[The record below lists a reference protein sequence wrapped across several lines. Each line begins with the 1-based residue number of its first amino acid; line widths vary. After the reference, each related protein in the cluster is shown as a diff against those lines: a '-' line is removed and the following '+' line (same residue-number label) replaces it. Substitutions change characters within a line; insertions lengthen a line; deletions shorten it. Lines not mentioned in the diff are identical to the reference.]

1 MRGVARPFSVLLRK
15 QEPRAAHA
23 ARVALRSC
31 FRRNTPFWLAPAF
44 LLLGAAQAPDDIP
57 VMPAQVIA
65 TLPHDNG
72 AFTEGLFYRDGYFW
86 ESTGEIGQ
94 SSIRKVKPETGHV
107 VQRATSL
114 PPYFGEGI
122 VAIGSE
128 IVSLTWRQ
136 GVGFRW
142 SIDTL
147 RRRGSFRY
155 PGEGWALTT
164 DGTSVIMSDG
174 TASLRFLDPVT
185 LKERHRLPVTANGV
199 AIDQL
204 NELEYVDGEILANV
218 WRTNRIARIDP
229 TTGHVV
235 GWIDV
240 TALADTVHLE
250 DPDAVANGIAWD
262 KVHRRLWV
270 TGKYWPTMF
279 EIAPPK
285 GR

>member
-1 MRGVARPFSVLLRK
+1 MVLG
-15 QEPRAAHA
+15 
-23 ARVALRSC
+23 SC
-31 FRRNTPFWLAPAF
+31 FRGNTPAWLAPLF
-44 LLLGAAQAPDDIP
+44 LLLGASQTPEGIP
-57 VMPAQVIA
+57 VAPAQVIR
-65 TLPHDNG
+65 TLPHDTG
-72 AFTEGLFYRDGYFW
+72 AFTEGLFYRNGYFW

-94 SSIRKVKPETGHV
+94 SSIRKVAPETGRV
-107 VQRATSL
+107 IKRVTIP

-122 VAIGSE
+122 VALGSE
-128 IVSLTWRQ
+128 LISLTWRQ
-136 GVGFRW
+136 GMGFRW

-155 PGEGWALTT
+155 PGEGWALTS

-185 LKERHRLPVTANGV
+185 LKERRRLPVTADGV

-204 NELEYVDGEILANV
+204 NELEYVDGEILANI

-229 TTGHVV
+229 VTGHVL

-240 TALADTVHLE
+240 SALADTVHLE

-262 KVHRRLWV
+262 KVHRRLYV

-285 GR
+285 GP

>member
-1 MRGVARPFSVLLRK
+1 MRRLACPMLLV
-15 QEPRAAHA
+15 P
-23 ARVALRSC
+23 L
-31 FRRNTPFWLAPAF
+31 L
-44 LLLGAAQAPDDIP
+44 LLLGAGQAPEAIP
-57 VMPAQVIA
+57 VMPAQVIR

-86 ESTGEIGQ
+86 ESTGEIGR
-94 SSIRKVKPETGHV
+94 SSIRKVKPETGRV
-107 VQRATSL
+107 VQRATIY

-122 VAIGSE
+122 VAVGQE
-128 IVSLTWRQ
+128 ISSLTWRQ

-164 DGTSVIMSDG
+164 DGSSVIMSDG
-174 TASLRFLDPVT
+174 TAALRFLDPVT
-185 LKERHRLPVTANGV
+185 LKERRRLTVTADGI

-229 TTGHVV
+229 ATGHVI

-240 TALADTVHLE
+240 SALAATVHLD

-262 KVHRRLWV
+262 KVHRHLYV

-285 GR
+285 GP

>member
-1 MRGVARPFSVLLRK
+1 MR
-15 QEPRAAHA
+15 
-23 ARVALRSC
+23 
-31 FRRNTPFWLAPAF
+31 WLACLALLF
-44 LLLGAAQAPDDIP
+44 LAGAGEAQDELP

-86 ESTGEIGQ
+86 ESTGEVGQ
-94 SSIRKVKPETGHV
+94 SSIRKVRPETGKV
-107 VQRATSL
+107 VQRATVY

-122 VAIGSE
+122 VAIGNE
-128 IVSLTWRQ
+128 LISLTWRQ
-136 GVGFRW
+136 GIGFRW
-142 SIDTL
+142 SLDRL
-147 RRRGSFRY
+147 RQRGSFRY

-185 LKERHRLPVTANGV
+185 LKERRRLPVTADGI

-240 TALADTVHLE
+240 SALAATVHLD

-270 TGKYWPTMF
+270 TGKYWPTLF
-279 EIAPPK
+279 QIAPPK
-285 GR
+285 DR

>member
-1 MRGVARPFSVLLRK
+1 MRR
-15 QEPRAAHA
+15 
-23 ARVALRSC
+23 
-31 FRRNTPFWLAPAF
+31 LACLA
-44 LLLGAAQAPDDIP
+44 LLLLFGAGQAPEAIP

-65 TLPHDNG
+65 TLPHDDG

-86 ESTGEIGQ
+86 ESTGEIGR

-107 VQRATSL
+107 VQRTTIY

-122 VAIGSE
+122 VAVGHE
-128 IVSLTWRQ
+128 IISLTWRQ
-136 GVGFRW
+136 GTGFRW

-164 DGTSVIMSDG
+164 DGSSVIMSDG

-185 LKERHRLPVTANGV
+185 LKERRRLPVTADGV

-229 TTGHVV
+229 ATGHVI

-240 TALADTVHLE
+240 SALAATVHLD

-279 EIAPPK
+279 QIAPPK
-285 GR
+285 GP

>member
-1 MRGVARPFSVLLRK
+1 MR
-15 QEPRAAHA
+15 
-23 ARVALRSC
+23 
-31 FRRNTPFWLAPAF
+31 WLACLAPL

-57 VMPAQVIA
+57 VMPAQVVA
-65 TLPHDNG
+65 TLPHDDG

-86 ESTGEIGQ
+86 ESTGKVGQ
-94 SSIRKVKPETGHV
+94 STIRKVDPATGRV
-107 VQRATSL
+107 LKRATVP

-122 VAIGSE
+122 VAVGQQL
-128 IVSLTWRQ
+128 VSLTWSQ

-147 RRRGSFRY
+147 RRTGSFGYR
-155 PGEGWALTT
+155 GEGWALTS
-164 DGTSVIMSDG
+164 DGTSIIMSDG
-174 TASLRFLDPVT
+174 TASLRFLDPVM
-185 LKERHRLPVTANGV
+185 LKERSRLHVTADGIAV
-199 AIDQL
+199 DQL

-229 TTGHVV
+229 TTGRVI

-240 TALADTVHLE
+240 SALSAAVHLD

-262 KVHRRLWV
+262 KAHRRLFV
-270 TGKYWPTMF
+270 TGKYWPTIF
-279 EIAPPK
+279 EIVPPK